1 MTYTGGME
9 TGKGTGRPARALV
22 LRGGAIGDFV
32 VTLPVLQW
40 LRLAAPGG
48 VIDLACHGRVA
59 PLAEGLVT
67 QWRDIESA
75 VFLPLYREGP
85 VAEGPV
91 AEEAVAEGPVA
102 QEAVA
107 HEAVADFLENYDLVL
122 SFLGSDTPVAGRL
135 KEIAGGRAISID
147 PVPAA
152 NDQHVTAGFFGQM
165 RAAGLPAPDAEESA
179 YLMPVIEVGAEKR
192 RGGREL
198 LEGLGVRP
206 GQALIGLHPGSGS
219 SEKNAPA
226 AVLAE
231 VWAWLDEAFED
242 AAPVL
247 IKGEAD
253 DEPVAQVVARLGA
266 APPVVETPD
275 LGVLA
280 SVLGECALLVGHD
293 SGVSH
298 IAAAVGTPTVAIFV
312 STDPAVWAPRG
323 PRVAVAGPTAGSI
336 KSAVISLVKGWR

>member
-1 MTYTGGME
+1 M
-9 TGKGTGRPARALV
+9 RASAEYQGPIERREPPLRVLV

-48 VIDLACHGRVA
+48 VIDLACHARVA
-59 PLAEGLVT
+59 PLAAGLVT

-75 VFLPLYREGP
+75 VFLPLY
-85 VAEGPV
+85 AEAGAV
-91 AEEAVAEGPVA
+91 EEAVAG
-102 QEAVA
+102 
-107 HEAVADFLENYDLVL
+107 FLGNYDLIV
-122 SFLGSDTPVAGRL
+122 SFLGSDTPVAARL
-135 KEIAGGRAISID
+135 REITAGRAISID
-147 PVPAA
+147 PIPAG
-152 NDQHVTAGFFGQM
+152 NRQHVTAGFFGQM

-179 YLMPVIEVGAEKR
+179 HLMPVVEVAAEKR
-192 RGGREL
+192 QEAREL
-198 LEGLGVRP
+198 LEGLGVKP

-226 AVLAE
+226 EVLGE
-231 VWAWLDEAFED
+231 VWAWLTEAFED

-253 DEPVAQVVARLGA
+253 DGPVAQVMARLGV
-266 APPVVETPD
+266 APPVVEAAD

-280 SVLGECALLVGHD
+280 AVLGECALCVGHD

-298 IAAAVGTPTVAIFV
+298 IAAAVGAPTVAIFV
-312 STDPAVWAPRG
+312 STDPVVWAPRG
-323 PRVAVAGPTAGSI
+323 PRVVVAGPRAGSI
-336 KSAVISLVKGWR
+336 KSAVVSLVEA

>member
-1 MTYTGGME
+1 ME
-9 TGKGTGRPARALV
+9 TGKGTGRPARVLV

-40 LRLAAPGG
+40 LRMAAPGG

-59 PLAEGLVT
+59 PLAAGLVT

-75 VFLPLYREGP
+75 VFLPLYREG
-85 VAEGPV
+85 
-91 AEEAVAEGPVA
+91 
-102 QEAVA
+102 
-107 HEAVADFLENYDLVL
+107 AVADFLENYDLVL

-147 PVPAA
+147 PVPVG
-152 NDQHVTAGFFGQM
+152 NHQHVTAGFFGQM
-165 RAAGLPAPDAEESA
+165 RAAGVAAPDAEESA
-179 YLMPVIEVGAEKR
+179 HLLPVIEVAPEKR
-192 RGGREL
+192 REGREL
-198 LEGLGVRP
+198 LEGLGVKP
-206 GQALIGLHPGSGS
+206 GQALIALHSGSGS

-226 AVLAE
+226 GVLAE

-253 DEPVAQVVARLGA
+253 DELVAQVAARLGA

-280 SVLGECALLVGHD
+280 AVLGECALLIGHD

-336 KSAVISLVKGWR
+336 KSAVISLVKG